1 MQTSRFEVRLTPEQK
16 IQLKAAAVAERL
28 TMSGYVL
35 ALVRSAVNRQPFLS
49 REEIDALHLSREQ
62 LRRAGINL
70 NTLLR
75 ELQAFNRGS
84 SRRWPS
90 DDHFAEVKV
99 ELEAA
104 LDQVRALLQTKV

>member
-16 IQLKAAAVAERL
+16 TQLKATAAAERL
-28 TMSGYVL
+28 TMSGYVM

-84 SRRWPS
+84 SRRAPS
-90 DDHFAEVKV
+90 DDHFAEVKA
-99 ELEAA
+99 ELEVA

>member
-90 DDHFAEVKV
+90 EAHFGEVKAD
-99 ELEAA
+99 LDGA
-104 LDQVRALLQTKV
+104 LGQIRAWLQTKI

>member
-1 MQTSRFEVRLTPEQK
+1 MPRSKLEVRLTPEQK
-16 IQLKAAAVAERL
+16 AELKAAAAAERL

-35 ALVRSAVNRQPFLS
+35 ALIRSSVNRQPFLS

-84 SRRWPS
+84 SNRAPS
-90 DDHFAEVKV
+90 EVHFAEVKAD
-99 ELEAA
+99 LDAA

>member
-1 MQTSRFEVRLTPEQK
+1 MQTSRFEVRLTTEQK
-16 IQLKAAAVAERL
+16 EELKAAAASERL
-28 TMSGYVL
+28 TMSGYML

-90 DDHFAEVKV
+90 DDHFTEVKV
-99 ELEAA
+99 ELEEA
-104 LDQVRALLQTKV
+104 LEQVRALLQTKV

>member
-1 MQTSRFEVRLTPEQK
+1 M
-16 IQLKAAAVAERL
+16 
-28 TMSGYVL
+28 
-35 ALVRSAVNRQPFLS
+35 NRQPFLS

-75 ELQAFNRGS
+75 EPQTFNRGS
-84 SRRWPS
+84 SRRWPTEE
-90 DDHFAEVKV
+90 HFAEVKA

-104 LDQVRALLQTKV
+104 LDQMRALLQTKV

>member
-16 IQLKAAAVAERL
+16 EELKTAAAAERL

-75 ELQAFNRGS
+75 ELQAFNLSIGS
-84 SRRWPS
+84 ES
-90 DDHFAEVKV
+90 
-99 ELEAA
+99 
-104 LDQVRALLQTKV
+104 